1 MKLSAQPHR
10 GVVAWQSLA
19 QAVGSLT
26 RTSPRPDVAQKR
38 ARDPETVWGPLGR
51 HGAHE
56 HRTSCRTS
64 VRQRRLPE
72 GHTRP
77 TITIGATRLPRLNKS
92 EPGAIT
98 LVKLECKRLTAHS
111 RITNSR

>member
-77 TITIGATRLPRLNKS
+77 TITIGATRLP
-92 EPGAIT
+92 
-98 LVKLECKRLTAHS
+98 LTNCFVSGQHLSKVSAKTTATS
-111 RITNSR
+111 WPDT